1 MKDKTKSFYDT
12 FRRDNNRIWIL
23 DGAMGT
29 MIQRYH
35 LEEEDFRGEK
45 FMDWDVK
52 LKGNNDII
60 SITRPDVLREIHEG
74 LSRSR
79 SRHHRDQHLQ
89 RPENITVRPTT
100 PDIS

>member
-12 FRRDNNRIWIL
+12 FRRDNDRIWIL

-45 FMDWDVK
+45 FMDWATT
-52 LKGNNDII
+52 I
-60 SITRPDVLREIHEG
+60 SSPSHV
-74 LSRSR
+74 
-79 SRHHRDQHLQ
+79 
-89 RPENITVRPTT
+89 PTC
-100 PDIS
+100 

>member
-12 FRRDNNRIWIL
+12 FRRDNDRIWIL

-45 FMDWDVK
+45 FK
-52 LKGNNDII
+52 
-60 SITRPDVLREIHEG
+60 EA
-74 LSRSR
+74 
-79 SRHHRDQHLQ
+79 
-89 RPENITVRPTT
+89 VRRL
-100 PDIS
+100 